1 MFEPAKAIP
10 KYLPPKALCLGLLQ
24 SLTLLFRCERT
35 HLKSQSRE
43 VKGQLRITGL
53 FGGDELERLS
63 IFAVSDNR
71 LLYVRAVAALR
82 SVDSG
87 SI

>member
-1 MFEPAKAIP
+1 MFEPAKSDP
-10 KYLPPKALCLGLLQ
+10 KVPPAK
-24 SLTLLFRCERT
+24 SLMPGAAAKLNIAVPTRMYTFE
-35 HLKSQSRE
+35 SQSRE